1 MKNVGK
7 RTIFLLCFLIAII
20 IVYQVYRRFTYS
32 GKVEVTL
39 VKAIKDPQK
48 DRSRVEP
55 RDKSEFIHRNECFNW
70 YMKYLSLQEQDVY
83 QIEQSLQ
90 LDKYDYII
98 TCGHRIIDCCYSA
111 DFTEHDG
118 ICECEDN
125 RIPLDVR
132 LSSDCTDSIYV
143 YRLSAK
149 KNKYRYPGP

>member
-7 RTIFLLCFLIAII
+7 KTIIFIVFLIAII
-20 IVYQVYRRFTYS
+20 IVYQVYRFNYS

-48 DRSRVEP
+48 ERSRIYP
-55 RDKSEFIHRNECFNW
+55 REKREYINSNERFNW
-70 YMKYLSLQEQDVY
+70 YMEFLSLQQQDIY
-83 QIEQSLQ
+83 QIYQSLQ

-98 TCGHRIIDCCYSA
+98 TCGHRIIDCCYSV
-111 DFTEHDG
+111 DFTDHDG

-125 RIPLDVR
+125 RIPLDIR

-143 YRLSAK
+143 YKLNAK
-149 KNKYRYPGP
+149 KNKYRSPGP